1 MMNIGM
7 YDLNKNDRT
16 ILERILIDMKTDDKI
31 YNYKNYN
38 DLVKSLERLDL
49 IILEMTLWDCD
60 GISLARKIKEKYKDL
75 DIIFISDNLSRVDE
89 AFEVKAYT
97 FLQRP
102 FKEEKMANI
111 LCKLHKEKER
121 KYFVIENKKEIIK
134 VSEHDI
140 IFLEGY
146 GDGTYIHMKN
156 GVIESKHSLV
166 WWKERLNQVEY
177 FSPYRGY
184 LIALKYVLI
193 IKENS
198 VIMEYCSEE
207 VPVAKRKR
215 KKVKEIFVRY
225 MKMQHVR

>member
-7 YDLNKNDRT
+7 YDLNKNDRI

-38 DLVKSLERLDL
+38 DLVKSLERLD
-49 IILEMTLWDCD
+49 
-60 GISLARKIKEKYKDL
+60 
-75 DIIFISDNLSRVDE
+75 LSRVDE

-121 KYFVIENKKEIIK
+121 KYFVIENKNEIIK

-146 GDGTYIHMKN
+146 GDGTYLHMKN
-156 GVIESKHSLV
+156 GVIKSKHSLV

-177 FSPYRGY
+177 LSPYRGY
-184 LIALKYVLI
+184 LIALKYVLT

-198 VIMEYCSEE
+198 IIMEYCSEE
-207 VPVAKRKR
+207 VPMAKRKR
-215 KKVKEIFVRY
+215 KKVKEIFVMY
-225 MKMQHVR
+225 MKM